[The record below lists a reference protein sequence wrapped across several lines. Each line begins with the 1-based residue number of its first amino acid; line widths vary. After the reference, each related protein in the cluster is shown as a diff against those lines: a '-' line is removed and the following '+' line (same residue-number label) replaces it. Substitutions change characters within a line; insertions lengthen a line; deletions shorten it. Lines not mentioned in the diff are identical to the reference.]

1 MKYQLAILTV
11 LMTAL
16 CGFSIPSM
24 AESPIFSGVGAPI
37 STKNRSQ
44 FRISQSKVS
53 NLVVFPEVGLAIAQP
68 IGFIKATSFY
78 GFEQSSSSSSV
89 MLTKIPGPF
98 LEVTKGF
105 NKNGLATRGISLISQ
120 KNVKI
125 DNKKGL
131 LLNVSQSAYGQ
142 KFLKWILVFGDEQST
157 NIVVATFLEKSAAK
171 MSAPLKKVVLGVSLS
186 GSSANVSSLP
196 FTVTA
201 VEGLTLVQK
210 VAGMGKVAVF
220 TKDGNMP
227 LTSPNDPLFMVAP
240 SLGAVPIDDRKTFAT
255 RRLSGYPG
263 TDIIAIKSI
272 NEISID
278 NLPGW
283 EIVANGQDKATKV
296 PLALHQVVLF
306 PKEGGYILTIGI
318 VAEKQAQA
326 YLPKFRAM
334 ALTYRNKP

>member
-1 MKYQLAILTV
+1 
-11 LMTAL
+11 
-16 CGFSIPSM
+16 
-24 AESPIFSGVGAPI
+24 
-37 STKNRSQ
+37 
-44 FRISQSKVS
+44 
-53 NLVVFPEVGLAIAQP
+53 
-68 IGFIKATSFY
+68 
-78 GFEQSSSSSSV
+78 
-89 MLTKIPGPF
+89 
-98 LEVTKGF
+98 
-105 NKNGLATRGISLISQ
+105 
-120 KNVKI
+120 
-125 DNKKGL
+125 
-131 LLNVSQSAYGQ
+131 
-142 KFLKWILVFGDEQST
+142 
-157 NIVVATFLEKSAAK
+157 
-171 MSAPLKKVVLGVSLS
+171 
-186 GSSANVSSLP
+186 
-196 FTVTA
+196 
-201 VEGLTLVQK
+201 
-210 VAGMGKVAVF
+210 
-220 TKDGNMP
+220 
-227 LTSPNDPLFMVAP
+227 MVAP